1 MSITTTSLTRSAG
14 LSAVAAGL
22 LFIVIQLVHPHE
34 DVAAVTTTAWIVVAL
49 LTMAMSVLLLVGITG
64 MYLRQVT
71 ETGLPG
77 LVGFLL
83 FASTFVLTIAVT
95 FVEVFVLP
103 PLADQA
109 PQYVE
114 DFLATFTGG
123 AVVGR
128 RRVPAAGQPG
138 RCGRL
143 PARRSAVRARSVPS
157 PDPRAVGLL
166 AAGRRLRRH
175 APGSRPPPRPRP
187 AYRLSGRTGSGRS
200 RILAVARAGQRP
212 PSSPRPALHDCRVA
226 TRLVSSDAARR
237 RRGAA
242 DSAAASAV
250 DLAAARRAGR
260 AQPDPG
266 AGRVR
271 PTRRARG
278 RTGTCCRP
286 GSTPPPCRWSCT
298 SSASS
303 SSPSWAPSS
312 SVAVARCPR
321 SVWHHAAGRCSWLP
335 AWSWR
340 SPRCG

>member
-1 MSITTTSLTRSAG
+1 MSITTTRLTRGAG

-49 LTMAMSVLLLVGITG
+49 LTMAMSVLLLVGLTG

-83 FASTFVLTIAVT
+83 FGSTFVLTIAVT

-103 PLADQA
+103 RLADQA
-109 PQYVE
+109 PQYVD

-123 AVVGR
+123 AVVGD
-128 RRVPAAGQPG
+128 VGSLQLASLVAAVGYLLGVCCSVSFCTELGSSRAGPPCCWPSAPSPRSSFPSSPTPSTG
-138 RCGRL
+138 SSPFPSDWLWPVSDTRCG
-143 PARRSAVRARSVPS
+143 A
-157 PDPRAVGLL
+157 
-166 AAGRRLRRH
+166 
-175 APGSRPPPRPRP
+175 SRPGPH
-187 AYRLSGRTGSGRS
+187 
-200 RILAVARAGQRP
+200 
-212 PSSPRPALHDCRVA
+212 SSPRPAFMLRVA

-242 DSAAASAV
+242 DSAAASGV

-266 AGRVR
+266 AGRVC

-278 RTGTCCRP
+278 RTGTVAASVRP
-286 GSTPPPCRWSCT
+286 L
-298 SSASS
+298 
-303 SSPSWAPSS
+303 
-312 SVAVARCPR
+312 PR
-321 SVWHHAAGRCSWLP
+321 AAGRAPRQRHHLRRPGRLSVPGRRAAALGPRGTTPQAASSWSS